1 MLRRANPPS
10 VAPPIGSYTHIT
22 TVPAGSELVFVSG
35 QVGVH
40 RDGRPV
46 DPEAKGQAL
55 QAFDNLGAIIADLG
69 LTPAHV
75 AKLNTLI
82 VGAENLAAFR
92 AARDEV
98 FPAWYPDGDVP
109 AHTLA
114 VVAGLAAPELLVE
127 IEAILAQPGGDGQQ

>member
-10 VAPPIGSYTHIT
+10 VAPPVGQYSHIT

-35 QVGVH
+35 QVGVYA
-40 RDGRPV
+40 DGRPI
-46 DPEAKGQAL
+46 DPDAKEQAR
-55 QAFDNLGAIIADLG
+55 QAFANIGAIIAALG

-82 VGAENLAAFR
+82 VGADNVDAFR

-98 FPAWYPDGDVP
+98 FPEWYPDGAVP

-114 VVAGLAAPELLVE
+114 VVAALAMPELLVE
-127 IEAILAQPGGDGQQ
+127 IEAILAIPGGDGQ

>member
-10 VAPPIGSYTHIT
+10 VAPPVGSYSHIT
-22 TVPAGSELVFVSG
+22 TVAAGSELVFVSG

-40 RDGRPV
+40 LDGRPV
-46 DPEAKGQAL
+46 DPDARGQAR
-55 QAFDNLGAIIADLG
+55 QALANLGAIIADLG

-82 VGAENLAAFR
+82 VGADNVAGFR

-98 FPAWYPDGDVP
+98 FPVWYPDGDVP

-127 IEAILAQPGGDGQQ
+127 IEAVLAIPG

>member
-1 MLRRANPPS
+1 MLRRANPSS
-10 VAPPIGSYTHIT
+10 VAPPVGQYSHIT

-35 QVGVH
+35 QVGNYA
-40 RDGRPV
+40 DGRPI
-46 DPEAKGQAL
+46 DPDAHAQAR
-55 QAFDNLGAIIADLG
+55 QAFANLGAIIADLG

-82 VGAENLAAFR
+82 VGAGNVSAFR

-98 FPAWYPDGDVP
+98 FPEWYPDGVMP

-114 VVAGLAAPELLVE
+114 VVAGLAMPELLIEV
-127 IEAILAQPGGDGQQ
+127 EAILAKPGGDGQ